1 MAAPLRSEI
10 DNEFKWA
17 VNDIYSSDNAWEED
31 YQKLIKQ
38 AGEPCEYQSVLTESA
53 DNLYNVLK
61 ELNDTDYLVERLYV
75 YAYMRYYEDTANSV
89 YQDMSGRA
97 QTAAAKCA
105 EKYAFVE
112 PAILSMDENVL
123 YEYLKDDRLKLYKHM
138 IDDMLSQK
146 EHSLSEKEEVLLAK
160 ASQVM
165 SVPNEIF
172 SKFNN
177 ADVKFGKVKRE
188 NGQEDELTNGNFATF
203 MESHD
208 RTVRKAAF
216 EALYKQYG
224 AYINTIAAAFYGNVK
239 QAMFYADARGYKS
252 TLNMYL
258 DGSFIPENVYKNLIK
273 TVNDNLDKM
282 YCYVDIRKKALGVD
296 ELHFYDI
303 YAPMV
308 EDIDWKISY
317 DEAKDIV
324 VKALAPMGE
333 EYVSHIKEG
342 FNNGWV
348 DVYENTGKRSG
359 AFSWGAYGT
368 HPYVFLNYSDTLN
381 DVFTVIHEMGH
392 AMHTYYSNANQPYI
406 YAGYKIFV
414 AEVAS
419 TCNEAIL
426 MQYMLKNTDDEKK
439 KRYLLN
445 HFFEQFKGT
454 LYRQTMFAEFEME
467 AHAKAEHGEVLSAE
481 SLCAMYKKLNEK
493 YFGPDMVIDDEIALE
508 WARIPHFYT
517 PFYVYQYA
525 TGYSAAIAI
534 STKILAGDEQ
544 VIAGYRKFLSGG
556 SSMHP
561 IELLKLCGIDM
572 TRPDVVQ
579 EALDVFGELLKQW

>member
-1 MAAPLRSEI
+1 MPARSEI
-10 DNEFKWA
+10 DDKYKWA
-17 VNDIYSSDNAWEED
+17 VNDIYSSDEAWDKD
-31 YQKLIKQ
+31 YNSILDKTGK
-38 AGEPCEYQSVLTESA
+38 PCELKGRMTESA
-53 DNLYNVLK
+53 DMLYKALK
-61 ELNDTDYLVERLYV
+61 EYEQAEYITERVYV
-75 YAYMRYYEDTANSV
+75 YAFMKYYEDTGNSR
-89 YQDMSGRA
+89 YQEMSGKA
-97 QTAAAKCA
+97 QMAAMKVS
-105 EKYAFVE
+105 EKYAFLE
-112 PAILSMDENVL
+112 PELIAIDKNVL
-123 YEYLKDDRLKLYKHM
+123 DRYISGDERLGMYKHF
-138 IDDMLSQK
+138 IDDCLAGK
-146 EHSLSEKEEVLLAK
+146 EHTLSEKEEALLAK
-160 ASQVM
+160 ASQI
-165 SVPNEIF
+165 STVPNEVF

-177 ADVKFGKVKRE
+177 ADVKFGRVKRE
-188 NGQEDELTNGNFATF
+188 NGQADELTNGNFATF
-203 MESHD
+203 MESQD
-208 RTVRKAAF
+208 RTVRRAAF

-224 AYINTIAAAFYGNVK
+224 AFINTLAAAFYGNVK
-239 QAMFYADARGYKS
+239 QAMFYAAARGYKS

-258 DGSFIPENVYKNLIK
+258 DGSFIPENVYTNLIK

-282 YCYVDIRKKALGVD
+282 YQYVDIRKKALGVE

-303 YAPMV
+303 YALMV

-317 DEAKDIV
+317 DEAKNIV
-324 VKALAPMGE
+324 INALAPMGE

-342 FNNGWV
+342 FENGWV

-392 AMHTYYSNANQPYI
+392 AMHTYYSNASQPYI

-419 TCNEAIL
+419 TVNEALL
-426 MQYMLKNTDDEKK
+426 MQYMLKNTEDEKK

-467 AHAKAEHGEVLSAE
+467 AHANAEQGEVLSAE

-534 STKILAGDEQ
+534 SSKILAGDKQ
-544 VIAGYRKFLSGG
+544 VIEGYRKFLSGG
-556 SSMHP
+556 SSLHP

-572 TRPDVVQ
+572 TKPEVVQ
-579 EALDVFGELLKQW
+579 EALDVFGSLLKQW